1 MSLFKKR
8 LFNKKKNN
16 NKSLTEKYV
25 PAVLPSEGMGLEN
38 YVPAEYPENNPEVL
52 EGIYKESE
60 KKLKCVIQTCDQ
72 HSDGAECDAYVD
84 NQVKHLYA
92 EHEGIVALHE
102 TQIQRIDSAR
112 VMRKK
117 TLMGKIKSLQ
127 EKIEKLNSEIKP
139 VEDLEPQFC
148 VHLGR
153 KAIAVGLPVTIIAMV
168 VDAAVNYASLSEIL
182 LVNIPL
188 LIVTLFGMTLC
199 SDVSMWG
206 LATFLNHKEEKFTQK
221 PLFCSIC
228 VGLFSA
234 FILSVVASFMIR
246 YGSMDTMYGTINSAG
261 EFVGKNS
268 YSLAEYGATLIG
280 GFVTTASGLLS
291 FAFSLDK
298 NAFRISVRE
307 RKKKELADHQKKLEP
322 LQNEL
327 CLIENAPD
335 PRELDEAKRAA
346 AKANIEALRT
356 GLKLYCRKLML
367 EKVKNADFTDRMA
380 ASGEALMGR
389 DSYME
394 NIFETD
400 ETLETDE
407 VPEMSEE
414 TEEALETQDASETKE
429 VLETPE
435 MFEESSETVEA
446 SEDREASAETSDEEE
461 TPEVS
466 DTTHFDMAS

>member
-8 LFNKKKNN
+8 LFNKKEN

-102 TQIQRIDSAR
+102 TQIQRINSAR
-112 VMRKK
+112 SMRKK

-206 LATFLNHKEEKFTQK
+206 LATYLNHKEEKFIKK
-221 PLFCSIC
+221 PVFWSIC
-228 VGLFSA
+228 MGFLAA
-234 FILSVVASFMIR
+234 FILSVVASFMMR
-246 YGSMDTMYGTINSAG
+246 YGSMDITYGTIDSNG
-261 EFVGKNS
+261 NFVAKEVF
-268 YSLAEYGATLIG
+268 SLADYGTTLITA
-280 GFVTTASGLLS
+280 FITTATGLLS
-291 FAFSLDK
+291 FGFSLDK

-307 RKKKELADHQKKLEP
+307 RKKKELADYQKKLER

-367 EKVKNADFTDRMA
+367 EKIKNADFTDRMA
-380 ASGEALMGR
+380 ASGEALL
-389 DSYME
+389 DKASYME
-394 NIFETD
+394 N
-400 ETLETDE
+400 TLEIDE
-407 VPEMSEE
+407 VSEMPEE
-414 TEEALETQDASETKE
+414 TEKNETPDASEPE
-429 VLETPE
+429 EALETPE
-435 MFEESSETVEA
+435 MFEESSETVET
-446 SEDREASAETSDEEE
+446 SEDSEAAAETSDKEEASEATE
-461 TPEVS
+461 TM
-466 DTTHFDMAS
+466 HFDMAC

>member
-102 TQIQRIDSAR
+102 TQIQRINSAR
-112 VMRKK
+112 SMRKK

-153 KAIAVGLPVTIIAMV
+153 KAIAVGLPITIAAML
-168 VDAAVNYASLSEIL
+168 VDAAVNYSFLSGIL
-182 LVNIPL
+182 LANTPL
-188 LIVTLFGMTLC
+188 LIITVACMSLC
-199 SDVSMWG
+199 SDACMWG
-206 LATFLNHKEEKFTQK
+206 LATYLNHKEEKFTKK
-221 PLFCSIC
+221 PVFWSIC
-228 VGLFSA
+228 MGLLAA
-234 FILSVVASFMIR
+234 FILSVVASFMMR
-246 YGSMDTMYGTINSAG
+246 YGSMDTTYGAINAAG
-261 EFVGKNS
+261 EFVGKDS
-268 YSLAEYGATLIG
+268 YSLAEYGTTLITA
-280 GFVTTASGLLS
+280 FVTTATGLLS

-307 RKKKELADHQKKLEP
+307 RKKKELADYQKKLEP

-327 CLIENAPD
+327 CLIENAPE

-356 GLKLYCRKLML
+356 GLELYCRKLML
-367 EKVKNADFTDRMA
+367 EKIKNADFTDRMA

-400 ETLETDE
+400 ETPETDE
-407 VPEMSEE
+407 VPEMS
-414 TEEALETQDASETKE
+414 EEALETQDASETKE